1 MKRIVSAVLCFCLL
15 TGTLF
20 GCSGNT
26 AAPAASGSGASSGP
40 AAVEPEKVTLNVM
53 MSFPRFM
60 DQMQAY
66 TDQFKKKELSEK
78 NVDVTVNLE
87 MPSSE
92 QYETTLKTRLS
103 SNDAPDLF
111 TISASADLATYQKA
125 GYLTDLSDQPFVST
139 LYPNVKKT
147 VTYDGKVYLVP
158 FESTV
163 WGYLYNKDIFKKC
176 GLTKPET
183 LDAMKAAVSALK
195 SKGYTPFEL
204 AFQEQWVPQLMTAL
218 TLGGLVS
225 GSNPDWVQNMYADK
239 ASYKD
244 VAGIFESIDLIMQN
258 GTARAM
264 ETGSEQGC
272 TDFANGKAAM
282 FVDGT
287 WAAESIMKANP
298 DMQLGVGAF
307 PVDNNPKDT
316 MINLATT
323 TALAVYANTKQQKT
337 ALDLANYI
345 LDGKDSSKLYH
356 DLMFNP
362 VANFQNFEQY
372 SWSEEAS
379 QYVQQGRA
387 YTDLVLPNAV
397 TDEQGKLLQSY
408 YLKKVTKDQFIE
420 TMDKT
425 FKEANE
431 AAKQANG

>member
-1 MKRIVSAVLCFCLL
+1 MKRIVSAVLCLCLL
-15 TGTLF
+15 AGTLL

-26 AAPAASGSGASSGP
+26 AAPAASGSGAGSGP
-40 AAVEPEKVTLNVM
+40 AAAEPEKVTLNVM

-66 TDQFKKKELSEK
+66 MDQFKKKELSEK

-125 GYLTDLSDQPFVST
+125 GYLMDLSGQPFVST

-176 GLTKPET
+176 GITKPET
-183 LDAMKAAVSALK
+183 MDAMKSAVSTLK

-225 GSNPDWVQNMYADK
+225 GSNPDWVKNMYADK

-244 VAGIFESIDLIMQN
+244 VAGIFEPIDLIMQN

-298 DMQLGVGAF
+298 DMQMGVGAL
-307 PVDNNPKDT
+307 PVDNNPKNT

-345 LDGKDSSKLYH
+345 LDEKDSSKLYH

-408 YLKKVTKDQFIE
+408 YLKKVTKDQFLE

-431 AAKQANG
+431 AAKQANS

>member
-1 MKRIVSAVLCFCLL
+1 MKKIVSAILCLSMVTAML
-15 TGTLF
+15 S
-20 GCSGNT
+20 GCSGNSAVST
-26 AAPAASGSGASSGP
+26 ANSNSGSSKG
-40 AAVEPEKVTLNVM
+40 EPKKVTLNVM

-66 TDQFKKKELSEK
+66 MEQFKKKELAEK

-87 MPSSE
+87 MPSSD
-92 QYETTLKTRLS
+92 QFETTLKTRLS

-111 TISASADLATYQKA
+111 TISANADLATYQKA
-125 GYLTDLSDQPFVST
+125 GYLMDLSNQPFVSK
-139 LYPNVKKT
+139 LYPNVKKA

-158 FESTV
+158 FESTI
-163 WGYLYNKDIFKKC
+163 WGYLYNQDIFNKC
-176 GLTKPET
+176 GLTVPDT
-183 LDAMKAAVSALK
+183 LDDMKKVVATLK
-195 SKGYTPFEL
+195 AKGYTPFEL
-204 AFQEQWVPQLMTAL
+204 AFQEQWVPQLMTAV

-225 GSNPDWVQNMYADK
+225 GSNPDWVKNMYADK

-244 VAGIFESIDLIMQN
+244 VASIFDPIDLIMQN

-272 TDFANGKAAM
+272 TDFAKGKAAM

-287 WAAESIMKANP
+287 WASESILKANP
-298 DMQLGVGAF
+298 NMKLGVGAF

-316 MINLATT
+316 MINLAATT
-323 TALAVYANTKQQKT
+323 SLAVHTNTKEKET

-345 LDGKDSSKLYH
+345 LDDKDSSKLYK

-362 VANFQNFEQY
+362 VATCHKFDQY
-372 SWSEEAS
+372 PWAKQAS
-379 QYVQQGRA
+379 AYVEKGRA

-408 YLKKVTKDQFIE
+408 YLKKTTKEQFIA

-425 FKEANE
+425 FKEANK
-431 AAKQANG
+431 AAAQAKG

>member
-1 MKRIVSAVLCFCLL
+1 MKRIVSAILCLSMVMVML
-15 TGTLF
+15 S
-20 GCSGNT
+20 GCSGNS
-26 AAPAASGSGASSGP
+26 AVSSVSAASGSVSSKG
-40 AAVEPEKVTLNVM
+40 EPKKVTLNVM

-66 TDQFKKKELSEK
+66 MDQFKQKELAEK

-87 MPSSE
+87 MPSSD
-92 QYETTLKTRLS
+92 QFETTLKARLS

-125 GYLTDLSDQPFVST
+125 GYLMNLSDQPFVPK
-139 LYPNVKKT
+139 LYSNVKKT

-163 WGYLYNKDIFKKC
+163 WGYLYNQDIFTKC
-176 GLTKPET
+176 GITLPET
-183 LDAMKAAVSALK
+183 LDDMKKVVQTLK
-195 SKGYTPFEL
+195 EKGYVPFEL

-225 GSNPDWVQNMYADK
+225 GSNPDWVKNMYADK

-244 VAGIFESIDLIMQN
+244 VANIFEPIDLIMQN

-287 WAAESIMKANP
+287 WAAESILKANP
-298 DMQLGVGAF
+298 NMKLGVAAL
-307 PVDNNPKDT
+307 PVDNDPKNT

-323 TALAVYANTKQQKT
+323 TSLAVYANTKEKET

-345 LDGKDSSKLYH
+345 LDDKDSSDLYQK
-356 DLMFNP
+356 LMFNP
-362 VANFQNFEQY
+362 VATCHSFDQY
-372 SWSEEAS
+372 AWAKQAS
-379 QYVQQGRA
+379 AYVEKNRA

-408 YLKKVTKDQFIE
+408 YLKKITKEQFIE

-425 FKEANE
+425 FKEANK
-431 AAKQANG
+431 AAAQAKG